1 VISPIV
7 RLLRLA
13 SLGICLV
20 VLASFGIFAYNQS
33 KNASA
38 RQTQEITLGPSVSK
52 VKSRPA
58 RESSLH
64 KTIDE
69 ASNDFTSPFAGVI
82 SGSSNEW
89 LVRGVKLLL
98 ALAIYGVGFGF
109 LARLMRLRA

>member
-1 VISPIV
+1 VITPIV

-13 SLGICLV
+13 SLAICVV
-20 VLASFGIFAYNQS
+20 VLASFAIFAYNQS
-33 KNASA
+33 KEASA
-38 RQTQEITLGPSVSK
+38 HQTQEITVGPNVSQPK
-52 VKSRPA
+52 GPA
-58 RESSLH
+58 PRESSLH

-69 ASNDFTSPFAGVI
+69 ASNDFTSPFAGVV

-109 LARLMRLRA
+109 LARLVRLGA